1 MWQDHLIGNL
11 AEQITDHNVASDA
24 HQPKFDAQAAD
35 IRNVR
40 KQIAFDNALQDFSD
54 TGYADGFM
62 LDCTE
67 ASDIDGDLSSGYVH
81 NAVKGVFR
89 SIDPALD
96 GGVKQYDL
104 SLAEQEDIKGN
115 AAVLTVDTPNASGH
129 FDVAASGKIQPGC
142 RIQIQGEGVVR
153 IMGVTGD
160 GTAPD
165 SVTILGAIPA
175 GVFDLVGIYG
185 TEGVSAL
192 TLSGVVDGAAV
203 ISGGHYSSYI
213 PENAIDGNSSTD
225 RKSVV

>member
-1 MWQDHLIGNL
+1 M
-11 AEQITDHNVASDA
+11 
-24 HQPKFDAQAAD
+24 
-35 IRNVR
+35 
-40 KQIAFDNALQDFSD
+40 
-54 TGYADGFM
+54 
-62 LDCTE
+62 
-67 ASDIDGDLSSGYVH
+67 
-81 NAVKGVFR
+81 
-89 SIDPALD
+89 
-96 GGVKQYDL
+96 
-104 SLAEQEDIKGN
+104 
-115 AAVLTVDTPNASGH
+115 LTVDTPNASGH

-203 ISGGHYSSYI
+203 ISGGHYSSYMRLTPFLDHGLLDLRWNLQPCVSFLCAAVVKRSPS
-213 PENAIDGNSSTD
+213 PEGRSGATAD